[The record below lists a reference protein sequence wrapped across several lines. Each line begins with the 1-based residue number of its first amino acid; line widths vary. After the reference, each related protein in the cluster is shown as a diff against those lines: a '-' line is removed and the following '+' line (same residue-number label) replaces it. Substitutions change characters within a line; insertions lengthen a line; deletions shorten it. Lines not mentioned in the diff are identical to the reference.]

1 MHPDKVDRA
10 RLRQLT
16 DLPNIGPAGAA
27 DLLRLGIRT
36 PEDLLGRDPYAL
48 YETLCALD
56 NRRHDPCVIDVFI
69 AITRFME
76 GDAARPWWA
85 YTAERKRHLH
95 AQNDPLDRR
104 DLHNPHAHV
113 NMQNA
118 AGNAP

>member
-56 NRRHDPCVIDVFI
+56 NQRHDPCVIDVFI
-69 AITRFME
+69 AITRFMA

-104 DLHNPHAHV
+104 DLHNPHAHA
-113 NMQNA
+113 NMQHA

>member
-48 YETLCALD
+48 YETLCARD

-69 AITRFME
+69 AITRFMA

-95 AQNDPLDRR
+95 AAPN
-104 DLHNPHAHV
+104 DLHNLHAHA
-113 NMQNA
+113 NTRNA